1 VGLPCG
7 RPRLRGAH
15 LHPAL
20 PKEPPVSSLSLSAES
35 PGLIAETVLLPPLAR
50 SRQDHFACGSLR
62 RLPTPAHAAVSYNL
76 AAARR
81 PTGFTSPGSS
91 RVEDLPVMFQT
102 GSSLGSLPSE
112 ASPRRRRQ
120 ILSDRA
126 VPPAVS
132 HLAVSRLR
140 GFELSATSRLAAR
153 VPPSVRVRSPT
164 TTLFTSPKGRSSP
177 GCFPPSRMTFRPRPA
192 LLPDSS
198 LGLCRASAPS
208 TPLAVHREPQRTC
221 ALQSVREPEV

>member
-1 VGLPCG
+1 VGPCDAYQPPLTRPSRTTLRLHADRPGLPLPVRLVSRICQSCF
-7 RPRLRGAH
+7 RPDRPWAPCLQRL
-15 LHPAL
+15 LPA
-20 PKEPPVSSLSLSAES
+20 VAARSSR
-35 PGLIAETVLLPPLAR
+35 TVLSPLPFPTLR
-50 SRQDHFACGSLR
+50 CRGSEDS
-62 RLPTPAHAAVSYNL
+62 SY
-76 AAARR
+76 
-81 PTGFTSPGSS
+81 
-91 RVEDLPVMFQT
+91 
-102 GSSLGSLPSE
+102 
-112 ASPRRRRQ
+112 
-120 ILSDRA
+120 
-126 VPPAVS
+126 
-132 HLAVSRLR
+132 
-140 GFELSATSRLAAR
+140 SATSRLAAR